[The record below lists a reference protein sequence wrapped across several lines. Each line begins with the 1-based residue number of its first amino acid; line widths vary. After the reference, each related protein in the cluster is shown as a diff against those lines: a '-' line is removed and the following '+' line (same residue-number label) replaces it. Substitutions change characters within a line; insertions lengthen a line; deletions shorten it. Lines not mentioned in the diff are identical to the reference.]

1 MPLPITPNTLEALIL
16 CILRHGPNYGLG
28 MAEVMEARLPTYRVR
43 PGTLYPAIRSLE
55 RRGMV
60 ASPSQHRLPAA
71 ARAPR
76 GTPRRYFQLTASG
89 KREAEQFA
97 QLFRHLG
104 AQVSA

>member
-28 MAEVMEARLPTYRVR
+28 MAEVMESRLPAYRVR
-43 PGTLYPAIRSLE
+43 PGTMYPAIRSLE

-60 ASPSQHRLPAA
+60 ASPSLRRLSAA

-76 GTPRRYFQLTASG
+76 GTPRRYFELTASG

-104 AQVSA
+104 AKVPA